1 MNHATTTIPRQDAD
15 RLPVSGLLALAM
27 AAFITLLTEILPAGL
42 LSSIAT
48 GLNVSESLAGQFI
61 TAYAVGAFVAAIP
74 MTLLTQ
80 GLRRRPLLLSAICGF
95 ALVNL
100 VTALSDNYTVSLV
113 ARFCAGV
120 FGGVVW
126 SLLAGYAVRISPSH
140 LAGRA
145 IALTGAGGT
154 IALVLGVPLGA
165 VLGRLIGWQ
174 GAFGLMSGL
183 ALLLAAWVLAI
194 VPDYPGQSRE
204 RRQTLGSVFLK
215 RGIRAVLFVVFSF
228 VIAHNIFYI
237 YIEPLLQPAGL
248 SAQVDLVLFVFGL
261 GSIAGLW
268 CVGLLVDR
276 HVRRLGVV
284 NIAIFALA
292 ALLLGLW
299 AATPWMVY
307 LAAAIWGVAVGG
319 FSTITQTALARFAG
333 DGIDVAQSMYTTGWN
348 TAVAIGG
355 VVGGILLDR
364 AGSGAFA
371 WTVLA
376 VLAACLSGVVFGMN
390 RAFKP

>member
-1 MNHATTTIPRQDAD
+1 
-15 RLPVSGLLALAM
+15 M

-61 TAYAVGAFVAAIP
+61 TAYAVGAFAAAIP

-154 IALVLGVPLGA
+154 LALVLGVPLGA

-248 SAQVDLVLFVFGL
+248 SAKVDLVLFVFGL

-276 HVRRLGVV
+276 HVRRLGVI
-284 NIAIFALA
+284 NIGIFALA

-376 VLAACLSGVVFGMN
+376 ILAACLSGVVFGMN
-390 RAFKP
+390 RAFKS